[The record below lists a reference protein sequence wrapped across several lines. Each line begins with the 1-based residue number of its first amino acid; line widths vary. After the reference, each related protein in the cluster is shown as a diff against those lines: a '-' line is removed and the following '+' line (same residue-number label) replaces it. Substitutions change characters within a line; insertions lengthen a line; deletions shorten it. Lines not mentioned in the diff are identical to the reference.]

1 MMKPKL
7 PYFLKTGMLLF
18 ILTLCFTVSAF
29 AVVVK
34 CTHPPPPKLVIDYA
48 QPVGLGNYAL
58 LNLEINEEAVQNN
71 LDNIDIFAEDVFQ
84 FGDTET
90 TQIAQVVKDAYGN
103 SYFTGGFT
111 GTITLGSTTLHSSAD
126 FDMFVA
132 KLDANNN
139 PVWARMASGA
149 TNLPEQFSLD
159 GGTSLAV
166 DSEGNIYV
174 AGTFVKSL
182 TFVSETGDTLQTIT
196 DGRDDENLNFELFV
210 AKYSNDGELL
220 WLDGGNSGSTGAPNT
235 LAIDRNVAASIILD
249 EDGYPYV
256 AGAFSGTYLFGE
268 EAYVVGKSDFFLAS
282 LDKDG
287 SEPFWVSTTGTP
299 NYDTAVSISVDTL
312 GYLNVLGII
321 GEGLMELP
329 DSDIFWYNDTGEN
342 DSFII
347 SYDVNGEWYFA
358 NFIGGGD
365 QAVGNDIATSQNG
378 DFFVTGE
385 FTKDVLF
392 PGASRE
398 DDIVLVAGR
407 YREGFLTKY
416 DLQGDVLWAKQ
427 FGTGPEVTANKVT
440 TDLEGSVYVLGRFSE
455 FIVFE
460 VETDNEL
467 ILTSDTVNDQFIAK
481 YDNDGNFLWAKQ
493 IESTGSQSLDQTEMG
508 DVQPFITQP
517 MVLEYSPF
525 NGGELLFSGD
535 FDGTLYL
542 DQIAITAPANVRS
555 SFVTSFKLPVEAV
568 SIRDA
573 NAGLVTD
580 FELMQNFPN
589 PFNPTT
595 SIRFN
600 LSEAND
606 VRIDV
611 FNSVGQRVKTIVNGR
626 YAMGTHQVTF
636 DGSNLSSGMYFYTLS
651 TGNVRETRK
660 MTLIK

>member
-1 MMKPKL
+1 
-7 PYFLKTGMLLF
+7 MLLF

-111 GTITLGSTTLHSSAD
+111 GSITLGSTTLHSSAD

>member
-1 MMKPKL
+1 
-7 PYFLKTGMLLF
+7 MLLF